1 MFPSIWTGS
10 SGSCATPA
18 WLCAEQRRLSL
29 NGFESLETLLQD
41 AVMQMP
47 PKTKASVADAGG
59 TSKNPWWKA
68 PEVAKLLE
76 CVRKVLPMGEY
87 HWQEV
92 AHAYN
97 TGRPQGAVE
106 RNVDSCKTKFKALKS
121 TKKSTGVAQIPWD
134 VAEAKQI
141 QREIEAKMCSAD
153 LDDQQEGE
161 QNNSDDGA
169 NDEEEEAGGDQQSSS
184 ESESENDGVGNGQQQ
199 QQQQQQQSS
208 PTTGERRRGTLNS
221 SSNSPKQLEGTPSRL
236 GITEKRTGVVAST
249 ASAKRAR
256 LDKEIKQEKDQR
268 NLAADA
274 RMSMI
279 STMMQQQSQQ
289 FALQMQQQQ
298 QMSMMMMM
306 MFSKM
311 SGVAV
316 PQLPQPQLP
325 QPEPLPPS
333 NDNNEQ

>member
-1 MFPSIWTGS
+1 VAVC
-10 SGSCATPA
+10 SGAQ
-18 WLCAEQRRLSL
+18 QRRLSL
-29 NGFESLETLLQD
+29 NAFESLDTLLQD
-41 AVMQMP
+41 TVMQMP
-47 PKTKASVADAGG
+47 PKTKASVSDAGG
-59 TSKNPWWKA
+59 APKNPWWKA
-68 PEVAKLLE
+68 PEVTKLLE
-76 CVRKVLPMGEY
+76 CVKKVLPMGEY

-106 RNVDSCKTKFKALKS
+106 RNVDSCKTKFKSLKS
-121 TKKSTGVAQIPWD
+121 TKKCTGVAQIPWD

-169 NDEEEEAGGDQQSSS
+169 NDEEEEAGGDQHSSS
-184 ESESENDGVGNGQQQ
+184 ESESENDGFGNGQQQ
-199 QQQQQQQSS
+199 QQQSS
-208 PTTGERRRGTLNS
+208 PVTSGEKRRVNLTS

-236 GITEKRTGVVAST
+236 GITEKRTGAVAST
-249 ASAKRAR
+249 ATAKRAR

-268 NLAADA
+268 NAAADA
-274 RMSMI
+274 RMSMMT
-279 STMMQQQSQQ
+279 TMMQQQSQQ

-306 MFSKM
+306 MLSKM

-316 PQLPQPQLP
+316 PQLPQPILP
-325 QPEPLPPS
+325 QSPMPQS
-333 NDNNEQ
+333 DNNE